1 MTDTMT
7 ALTVQAAPPKRTARR
22 NGPLAYVRG
31 VLRSKSGLAAV
42 ITIFILIA
50 VAVGADLIAPFSPEQ
65 QNVSLSFAPP
75 SWLGG
80 PEGYLLGTDQLG
92 RDTFSRLV
100 YGLRLSL
107 LIGIGAAT
115 ISAVLGLALGIL
127 AGYFENSAGIVLMR
141 LADIQF
147 AIPFAAV
154 ALALTAVMGPGALGL
169 IILLGLWGWTGH
181 ARTISNTV
189 SQVKRLDYVV
199 AARTMGAS
207 TFSILVRHIA
217 PAVLGPVIILWST
230 SCGVLVLAES
240 GLSLLGLGVQAPE
253 FSIGTILSEAQVN
266 LRLAPWAVIAPG
278 LVLVALILGFSTLG
292 DAMRD
297 NLGGKSKTPV
307 RNPELV

>member
-1 MTDTMT
+1 MIDTVSAIAVT
-7 ALTVQAAPPKRTARR
+7 ASPTKRRTRR
-22 NGPLAYVRG
+22 NGPLSFLRG
-31 VLRSKSGLAAV
+31 ILRSRSGLAALLA
-42 ITIFILIA
+42 ILLLIVLA
-50 VAVGADLIAPFSPEQ
+50 AGAEIIAPFDPQQ
-65 QNVSLSFAPP
+65 QNVSLSFSPP
-75 SWLGG
+75 SWMGG
-80 PEGYLLGTDQLG
+80 AEGHFLGTDQLG
-92 RDTFSRLV
+92 RDMFSRV
-100 YGLRLSL
+100 VHGLRLSL

-115 ISAVLGLALGIL
+115 ISAFLGIFLGVL
-127 AGYFENSAGIVLMR
+127 AGYFENSAGVLLMR

-147 AIPFAAV
+147 ALPFAVV
-154 ALALTAVMGPGALGL
+154 ALALTAVIGPGALGL
-169 IILLGLWGWTGH
+169 IVLFGVWGWTVY

-199 AARTMGAS
+199 ASRTMGTS

-240 GLSLLGLGVQAPE
+240 SLSLLGLGVQSPE
-253 FSIGTILSEAQVN
+253 FSIGTILSESQVN

-278 LVLVALILGFSTLG
+278 LVLVALILAFSTLG

-297 NLGGKSKTPV
+297 NLGGRSKTPV

>member
-7 ALTVQAAPPKRTARR
+7 ALTVPVQPRRGRSRR
-22 NGPLAYVRG
+22 NGPLAYIRG
-31 VLRSKSGLAAV
+31 VLRSKSGLASV
-42 ITIFILIA
+42 IGIALLI
-50 VAVGADLIAPFSPEQ
+50 VLAVGADVFAPFDPDK

-80 PEGYLLGTDQLG
+80 AEGHILGTDQLG
-92 RDTFSRLV
+92 RDTFSRV
-100 YGLRLSL
+100 IHGLRLSL
-107 LIGIGAAT
+107 IIGIGAAT
-115 ISAVLGLALGIL
+115 ISAFLGLALGIL
-127 AGYFENSAGIVLMR
+127 AGYFENSVGIVLMR

-154 ALALTAVMGPGALGL
+154 ALALAAVMGPGAAGL

-181 ARTISNTV
+181 ARTISSTV

-199 AARTMGAS
+199 ASRTMGAS
-207 TFSILVRHIA
+207 TWSILVRHIA

-240 GLSLLGLGVQAPE
+240 GLSLLGLGVQSPE

-278 LVLVALILGFSTLG
+278 LVLVVLILSFSTLG

>member
-7 ALTVQAAPPKRTARR
+7 ALTIPAEPRKRTGRR
-22 NGPLAYVRG
+22 NGPLAYIRG

-42 ITIFILIA
+42 IGIFVL
-50 VAVGADLIAPFSPEQ
+50 VVLAVGADVIAPFDPEK
-65 QNVSLSFAPP
+65 QNLSLSFSPP

-80 PEGYLLGTDQLG
+80 AEGHILGTDQLG
-92 RDTFSRLV
+92 RDTFSRV
-100 YGLRLSL
+100 VFGLRLSL
-107 LIGIGAAT
+107 VIGIGAAT
-115 ISAVLGLALGIL
+115 ISAFLGLALGIL
-127 AGYFENSAGIVLMR
+127 AGYFENSAGVVLMR

-154 ALALTAVMGPGALGL
+154 ALALAAVMGPGALGL

-199 AARTMGAS
+199 ASRTMGAS

-217 PAVLGPVIILWST
+217 PAVMGPVIILWSH

-240 GLSLLGLGVQAPE
+240 ALSLLGLGVQAPE

-278 LVLVALILGFSTLG
+278 LMLVVLILGFSTLG